1 MVVRTR
7 SREARAR
14 APESRLVLNRVVQ
27 GQAAEETIGH
37 LRYCAPCS
45 CVTSHASGACEYQ
58 EWHESPRYD

>member
-27 GQAAEETIGH
+27 GQAADALPIFRSGTS
-37 LRYCAPCS
+37 LRGTTDAS
-45 CVTSHASGACEYQ
+45 NTTGRRRRSQTDHA
-58 EWHESPRYD
+58 